1 MSDVRESPSHRGQ
14 ATDSSQLLVVGPLLL
29 LFRLFLLDK
38 QRTSI
43 LRSSSYASS
52 TLPLVEPKPE
62 AVACC
67 WCRGPAP
74 APPTAFVAAGCCC
87 GRRWRRGGAD
97 GGALVA
103 LRGRLF
109 RPPRPAPPCPP
120 WATALRPRASRCP
133 AAPRPAARGRRTSRC
148 PRRRSWGGPSTRCP
162 PLALPPLRC
171 APSVRQSPSP
181 YPARNRH

>member
-1 MSDVRESPSHRGQ
+1 MLESHRVTEGKRPI
-14 ATDSSQLLVVGPLLL
+14 AASCW
-29 LFRLFLLDK
+29 LLDRCCCCSACFCSTNK
-38 QRTSI
+38 EP
-43 LRSSSYASS
+43 RSSDPAASS

-97 GGALVA
+97 GGARVA